1 LEAFWQDL
9 RYGLRILAKA
19 PGFTTIAVLTLA
31 LGIGA
36 NSAIFSVV
44 NTSLLRP
51 LPFADSSQLVDLWG
65 NTSMFDFPDLG
76 LSLPDIQ
83 DLRAQN
89 TAFSAIA
96 LYQYSGMT
104 LTGGREPRAL
114 DGAKI
119 SADFFPVLGMKPL
132 YGRTFNS
139 AEMQPGQD
147 REVIL
152 SFSLWQRQFGSDLH
166 AVGKAV
172 MLDGE
177 SYRIVGVMSPQQH
190 LDFVSDGQFWTPL
203 APTIEERSDRSEH
216 RFSAIARLKQGYTV
230 LRAQAQLDAIAAR
243 LAKAYPDADKTWTFR
258 AVSVVSDLLGD
269 ARLPLLMLVI
279 AVGFVLLIACANVA
293 HLCLSRGLAR
303 RRELAIRST
312 LGATRGRLL
321 RQLLVESLAIALIGG
336 FCGLLLAVWG
346 VESLRALLPPETP
359 RVKDLSVDQTVL
371 WFTLGVSVLA
381 GILFGL
387 APAVLASGREIS
399 TAMKQADT
407 GDQGAAKLQLSLLRR
422 SLIVGE
428 IALAFLLVIGAA
440 LALRS
445 FAHLREVNV
454 GFRPDH
460 LLTMTINFSA
470 GKFTKPE
477 ESVAYVREIVRRART
492 VSGVQSASA
501 SLYAPLSGVKGE
513 STVHT
518 DATPQTSPSV
528 STEANSITPRY
539 FETFGIPLIRGRD
552 FTEADTNSAPD
563 VYVVNEAFAQK
574 FFGHTNPVGRR
585 MWTNTDARLHPKW
598 GQIVGEVGDIRD
610 QATKEA
616 PEPEFFAP
624 YYQAKQFAG
633 VSVALRTK
641 ADPLAVVSTIQDR
654 VWSINK
660 AQPIEDVR
668 TMDQLVANSNAAP
681 RFQTVLLTI
690 FGALGLLLAI
700 VGIYGVISYS
710 VTRRTHEIGIRMA
723 LGAEPGEVFRLV
735 LTQALKI
742 AFTGVA
748 IGVTASLALTR
759 LMTTLLFG
767 ISATD
772 PLTFAGVAILLLL
785 VSLAASYIPARKAM
799 RVDPMV
805 ALRCE

>member
-1 LEAFWQDL
+1 
-9 RYGLRILAKA
+9 
-19 PGFTTIAVLTLA
+19 
-31 LGIGA
+31 
-36 NSAIFSVV
+36 
-44 NTSLLRP
+44 
-51 LPFADSSQLVDLWG
+51 
-65 NTSMFDFPDLG
+65 MFDFPDLG

-96 LYQYSGMT
+96 LYQSSDMT
-104 LTGGREPRAL
+104 LADGGEPQAL
-114 DGAKI
+114 DGAEV
-119 SADFFPVLGMKPL
+119 SAEFFAVLGMKPL
-132 YGRTFNS
+132 YGRTFTS

-152 SFSLWQRQFGSDLH
+152 SFSLWQRQFSSDRH
-166 AVGKAV
+166 AVGKTA
-172 MLDGE
+172 MLDDK

-190 LDFVSDGQFWTPL
+190 LDFVSNRQFWTPL
-203 APTIEERSDRSEH
+203 APTIEERSERGDH
-216 RFSAIARLKQGYTV
+216 RFSALARLKQGYTV
-230 LRAQAQLDAIAAR
+230 LQAQGQLDAIAAR
-243 LAKAYPDADKTWTFR
+243 LAKTYPDADKTWGFR
-258 AVSVVSDLLGD
+258 AVSVASDLLGD
-269 ARLPLLMLVI
+269 ARLPLLMLLI

-293 HLCLSRGLAR
+293 ALCLSRGLER

-312 LGATRGRLL
+312 LGATRGRMV

-336 FCGLLLAVWG
+336 FCGFLLAVWG
-346 VESLRALLPPETP
+346 VASLRVLLPPETP
-359 RVKDLSVDQTVL
+359 RVQDLGVDLTVL
-371 WFTLGVSVLA
+371 WFTLAVSVLA
-381 GILFGL
+381 GISFGL
-387 APAVLASGREIS
+387 APAVLASAGKLNQ
-399 TAMKQADT
+399 AMKQAGT
-407 GDQGAAKLQLSLLRR
+407 GDQGAAKLQHSLLQR

-460 LLTMTINFSA
+460 LLTMTINLPA

-477 ESVAYVREIVRRART
+477 QSVAYVREIIRRART

-501 SLYAPLSGVKGE
+501 SLYAPLSGLKGE

-528 STEANSITPRY
+528 STEANRTTPGY
-539 FETFGIPLIRGRD
+539 FETFGIPLIRGRE
-552 FTEADTNSAPD
+552 FTEMDTSSAPD
-563 VYVVNEAFAQK
+563 VYIVNEAFAQK
-574 FFGHTNPVGRR
+574 FFGHTDPVGRR
-585 MWTNTDARLHPKW
+585 LWTNTDAKHDPKW

-616 PEPEFFAP
+616 PLPEFFAP

-633 VSVALRTK
+633 VSVAVRTD
-641 ADPLAVVSTIQDR
+641 ADPLTVVSAIQDR
-654 VWSINK
+654 IWSIDK

-668 TMDQLVANSNAAP
+668 TMEQLVANANAAP

-723 LGAEPGEVFRLV
+723 LGAGPREVLHLV

-742 AFTGVA
+742 ALIGVA

-759 LMTTLLFG
+759 LMATLLFG

-772 PLTFAGVAILLLL
+772 PLTFVGVAILLLL
-785 VSLAASYIPARKAM
+785 VSSAASYLPARKAM
-799 RVDPMV
+799 RVDVMV